1 MLKYFLFLKRGVII
15 TKTTKVKEIDKDENI
30 AACWYI
36 LTHTEKSVSA

>member
-30 AACWYI
+30 AA
-36 LTHTEKSVSA
+36 SVAIMRVFNSHLD